1 MYHENLAVY
10 KNASTIFSDEGF
22 FGVRMTDFKIAQKH
36 FHYNDTHK
44 TSFLMLDTEFGTEF
58 VEGTFLKIIFM
69 YTAYSM
75 RHIVCHIAL

>member
-1 MYHENLAVY
+1 MY

-58 VEGTFLKIIFM
+58 VEGTFFKNNIYVYGIQ
-69 YTAYSM
+69 YAAYCMPYRIM
-75 RHIVCHIAL
+75 RFAL